1 MMSLIKIKEV
11 QVEAHLPLL
20 NLCQL
25 LSALGRGGE
34 LDVDL
39 DGLGLGALKE
49 ASVPVVTTP
58 SNAAKRSSAVGADPR
73 KGAKIAM
80 ARTPSRQENKN
91 VKLLLFHIAVTPSS
105 LCHPI

>member
-1 MMSLIKIKEV
+1 MSLIKIKVV

-39 DGLGLGALKE
+39 DGLDLGALTG
-49 ASVPVVTTP
+49 ASVPVVMTP

-80 ARTPSRQENKN
+80 AKTPLRQENKY
-91 VKLLLFHIAVTPSS
+91 VKLLLFRTTVSPS
-105 LCHPI
+105 